1 MACQAWQLGSSGTR
15 RRSRR
20 RRRHQFLSKGR
31 ALYGAKIDPE
41 RVAFWIEE
49 NRLIPTVVSRERRF
63 SKNRALRDR
72 NGSQPVDLGGLVDVE
87 GRKSLHSGAARKV
100 LQIEERVGVM
110 TIETKIGLAGPQAA
124 KDR

>member
-1 MACQAWQLGSSGTR
+1 VKSAEN
-15 RRSRR
+15 
-20 RRRHQFLSKGR
+20 QFLSKGR

-100 LQIEERVGVM
+100 LQIEERLDRFSFGRSDLVSITNGSTCSNSVHFI
-110 TIETKIGLAGPQAA
+110 TIGPILWP
-124 KDR
+124 